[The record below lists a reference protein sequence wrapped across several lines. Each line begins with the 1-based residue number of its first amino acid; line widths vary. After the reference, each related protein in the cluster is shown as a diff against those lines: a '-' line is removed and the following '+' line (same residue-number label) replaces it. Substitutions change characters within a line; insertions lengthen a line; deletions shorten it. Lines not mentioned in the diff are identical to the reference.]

1 MERGGKAGDAPFASV
16 ELAGEAHQVKRAHVI
31 QPPKERAMCAE
42 KDVAKTK
49 IDRLIEA
56 MDRLTFAVTERLS
69 IPTEA
74 RERRGGGLE
83 VRAVETK

>member
-1 MERGGKAGDAPFASV
+1 
-16 ELAGEAHQVKRAHVI
+16 
-31 QPPKERAMCAE
+31 MCAE